1 MSKYSPEMIRSKIVA
16 WCNKAE
22 RCQWDVRNKLMA
34 WELPSADRENLI
46 ASLISSGLLNEE
58 RYARAFANDKSRFYQ
73 WGSQKIKQHLKLKG
87 ISERNIRDAIAIIDP
102 EEQHETLLKLIRRK
116 SLTLGGNQPYE
127 RRAKLIRYLLSKG
140 FLHDEIQQSL
150 QSFTDIGPDE

>member
-1 MSKYSPEMIRSKIVA
+1 
-16 WCNKAE
+16 
-22 RCQWDVRNKLMA
+22 
-34 WELPSADRENLI
+34 
-46 ASLISSGLLNEE
+46 
-58 RYARAFANDKSRFYQ
+58 
-73 WGSQKIKQHLKLKG
+73 LKG

-140 FLHDEIQQSL
+140 FSHDEIQQSL